1 MPTRLND
8 MSRISPI
15 PQAAGESG
23 AGCAGV
29 RPEAPGRSVWDF
41 DSLSWLVP
49 KVPLRQVIC
58 ILGPGQEP
66 VQEQFRLLRTRLED
80 ARQARPLKTML
91 VTSSLPGEGKSFVAR
106 NLAATVSQRGRQKVL
121 LLEADLRRP
130 GCCSALGLSPVAG
143 LAECCGSTD
152 PVASFVY
159 RISGLDLCLL
169 PAGDRATAA
178 TELLASHR
186 MWEVLAE
193 TGRAFDWVVVD
204 SAPLLPV
211 ADSVVLSRLCD
222 GIVLVVRRSQALKSA
237 LQEVLD
243 RIEPAKLLGV
253 VLNDFPSRHSCE
265 AYFQTAA
272 DSARGKDPDIADF
285 KEAA

>member
-1 MPTRLND
+1 MT
-8 MSRISPI
+8 RISPI
-15 PQAAGESG
+15 PLTTGESG
-23 AGCAGV
+23 AGCAEA
-29 RPEAPGRSVWDF
+29 RPEAPGRRVWDL

-80 ARQARPLKTML
+80 ARQARPLKTVL
-91 VTSSLPGEGKSFVAR
+91 VTSSLPEEGKSFVAL
-106 NLAATVSQRGRQKVL
+106 NLAATISQRGRKKVL

-143 LAECCGSTD
+143 LAECCRSAD

-159 RISGLDLCLL
+159 RISGLDLCLM
-169 PAGDRATAA
+169 PAGDRATAG
-178 TELLASHR
+178 TELLDSYR
-186 MWEVLAE
+186 MRQVVAE

-211 ADSVVLSRLCD
+211 ADSVVLSRLCE
-222 GIVLVVRRSQALKSA
+222 GIVLVVRRSKALKSA
-237 LQEVLD
+237 LEEVLD

-265 AYFQTAA
+265 AYLQG
-272 DSARGKDPDIADF
+272 SANMGQGKDPDIADF

>member
-1 MPTRLND
+1 MT
-8 MSRISPI
+8 RISPI
-15 PQAAGESG
+15 PLTTGESG
-23 AGCAGV
+23 AGCAEA
-29 RPEAPGRSVWDF
+29 RPEAPGRRVWDF

-66 VQEQFRLLRTRLED
+66 VEEQFRLLRTRLED
-80 ARQARPLKTML
+80 ARQARPLKTVL
-91 VTSSLPGEGKSFVAR
+91 VTSSLPEEGKSFVAL
-106 NLAATVSQRGRQKVL
+106 NLAATISQRGRKKVL

-143 LAECCGSTD
+143 LAECCRSAD

-159 RISGLDLCLL
+159 RISGLDLCLM
-169 PAGDRATAA
+169 PAGDRATAG
-178 TELLASHR
+178 TELLDSYR
-186 MWEVLAE
+186 MRQVVAE

-211 ADSVVLSRLCD
+211 ADSVVLSRLCE
-222 GIVLVVRRSQALKSA
+222 GIVLVVRRSKALKSA

-265 AYFQTAA
+265 AYLQS
-272 DSARGKDPDIADF
+272 SANSAQGKDPDIADF